1 MPDLTNKTDEQLA
14 KQCQQGSLDAFEELV
29 KRHEARLFN
38 FLCQKAPR
46 REDAE
51 DLAQHTFVNAWQRI
65 GQYRTE
71 ASFATWLYTIAR
83 NLTIS
88 HYRKH
93 GKVTLCE
100 LEVAEPTLVE
110 RETPA
115 DTLSEIEEHAA
126 LWRVARETLKEEA
139 FDVLW
144 MKYKEQLSIA
154 EIAAVLSRT
163 EVSVKV
169 MLHRARKKLGHAL
182 ENSSDQESNSNT
194 HPEPFPNLN
203 KQIAFAH
210 GGTTCS
216 V

>member
-1 MPDLTNKTDEQLA
+1 MTDLANKTDEQLA

-88 HYRKH
+88 HYRKY
-93 GKVTLCE
+93 GKVTLCA
-100 LEVAEPTLVE
+100 LEAAEPKLVE

-115 DTLSEIEEHAA
+115 DTLSEIEEYAA
-126 LWRVARETLKEEA
+126 LWRDSLETLKEES
-139 FDVLW
+139 FDVIW

-154 EIAAVLSRT
+154 EIATVLSRT

-169 MLHRARKKLGHAL
+169 MLHRARKRLGHAL
-182 ENSSDQESNSNT
+182 EDRPDQEATPGS

>member
-1 MPDLTNKTDEQLA
+1 MPDLTEKTDEQLA

-29 KRHEARLFN
+29 KRHESRLFN

-88 HYRKH
+88 HYRKP
-93 GKVTLCE
+93 GKVIHCE

-115 DTLSEIEEHAA
+115 DTLSETEEHAS
-126 LWRVARETLKEEA
+126 LWRVARETLKEES

-154 EIAAVLSRT
+154 EIATVLSRT

>member
-1 MPDLTNKTDEQLA
+1 MTDLADKTDEQLA
-14 KQCQQGSLDAFEELV
+14 RQCQQGSLDAFEELV

-38 FLCQKAPR
+38 FLCQKAPS

-100 LEVAEPTLVE
+100 LEVAEPKLVE

-115 DTLSEIEEHAA
+115 DALAEIEEHAA
-126 LWRVARETLKEEA
+126 LWRVAREALKEEA

-154 EIAAVLSRT
+154 EIATVLTRT
-163 EVSVKV
+163 EISVKV

-182 ENSSDQESNSNT
+182 EDKPDQEAAPDP

-203 KQIAFAH
+203 KQIAFTQ
-210 GGTTCS
+210 GGTACS